1 MKRILGL
8 CCLLLSIGA
17 APSPVLAAAGFDSIV
32 LEPAEPSSLD
42 PVRIVVEGSWTCP
55 SLSSP
60 EVVGRLVVLSFA
72 ECGSLAPPT
81 HHVLARFAPPL
92 DPGSYT
98 LVILDDFDGALLHQ
112 QPFEVTDAGTPPPPE
127 GEFLTSEEV
136 PGFRFKVRITDQ
148 GGGSRPGTFEEDCL
162 PETVCAS
169 GALPG
174 RSEVLLRVVGPKPNG
189 YLWPTFVR
197 FTTSMVEVWVERT
210 ATGEVRYYRLA
221 PTVPGGDELEAGFD
235 RFGFEG

>member
-1 MKRILGL
+1 M
-8 CCLLLSIGA
+8 A
-17 APSPVLAAAGFDSIV
+17 T
-32 LEPAEPSSLD
+32 

-60 EVVGRLVVLSFA
+60 EVVGRLVVLSLA
-72 ECGSLAPPT
+72 GCGSLAPPT

-92 DPGSYT
+92 DPGPYT

-127 GEFLTSEEV
+127 GEFL
-136 PGFRFKVRITDQ
+136 
-148 GGGSRPGTFEEDCL
+148 
-162 PETVCAS
+162 ETVCAS

-174 RSEVLLRVVGPKPNG
+174 RSEVLVRVVGPKPNG
-189 YLWPTFVR
+189 YLRPTFVR